1 MYTLWSHIVPT
12 LAIQISRRRCLGKD
26 SSSIIVLTTF
36 SLTPAGAFTPFT
48 LPGIASTT
56 RTCTDRA
63 LRHMST
69 SNLHSRVLIGI
80 HGINSSEEDVSENS
94 PLLRSQSRESGSSR
108 SSLSTD
114 STISYQIPPP
124 DHGKAAWSFLA
135 GCFLIEG
142 LIWGES

>member
-12 LAIQISRRRCLGKD
+12 STIHISRGRCLGND

-36 SLTPAGAFTPFT
+36 SLTPAGAFTTFT
-48 LPGIASTT
+48 LPRIASTT
-56 RTCTDRA
+56 RIGTDRA

-80 HGINSSEEDVSENS
+80 HGINSSEDVSENS

>member
-1 MYTLWSHIVPT
+1 VYTLWSHIVPT
-12 LAIQISRRRCLGKD
+12 STIHISRGRCLGND

-36 SLTPAGAFTPFT
+36 SLTPAGAFTTFT
-48 LPGIASTT
+48 LPRIASTT
-56 RTCTDRA
+56 RIGTDRA

-80 HGINSSEEDVSENS
+80 HGINSSEDVSENS

>member
-1 MYTLWSHIVPT
+1 M
-12 LAIQISRRRCLGKD
+12 
-26 SSSIIVLTTF
+26 TF
-36 SLTPAGAFTPFT
+36 SPTPAAASTPLA
-48 LPGIASTT
+48 LPGVASTI
-56 RTCTDRA
+56 RIDLDLDRA
-63 LRHMST
+63 ERYMPT
-69 SNLHSRVLIGI
+69 SNMHSRVLPGI
-80 HGINSSEEDVSENS
+80 HGVNSSKDDVSENS

-142 LIWGES
+142 LIWGESRYCWVLEAIELAWQVEKDPDANHRLL